1 MGFNHNKGEP
11 DGYDDDITVSLE
23 NMAQSCEMY
32 RDNHKALSD
41 LTLDAEILL
50 NNVIAVMNEA
60 ATFIEENI

>member
-1 MGFNHNKGEP
+1 
-11 DGYDDDITVSLE
+11 
-23 NMAQSCEMY
+23 MY